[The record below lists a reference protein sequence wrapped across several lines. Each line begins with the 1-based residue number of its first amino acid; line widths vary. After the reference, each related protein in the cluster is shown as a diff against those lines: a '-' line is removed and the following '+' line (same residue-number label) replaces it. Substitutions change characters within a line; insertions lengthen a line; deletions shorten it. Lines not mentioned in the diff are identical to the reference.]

1 MGYLQLLHAKGVKH
15 PDQPTRAFLL
25 IPPILICEYCPK
37 HHVHP
42 CFYET
47 IKVPIYDSKNVL
59 PPAIILVMGLDP
71 SPPTIVTEPG
81 KPGHSQLLWDT
92 EPVWGLQQGPT
103 PVSGPLSFSAGG
115 WKGLT
120 HGPLAY
126 HYPPH
131 VIDTKVSNRNR
142 FRPNFFITLL
152 FSKQA
157 HTLFWYW
164 NIQQK

>member
-1 MGYLQLLHAKGVKH
+1 MGYLQLLHAKRVKY
-15 PDQPTRAFLL
+15 PDQPTRTFLL

-42 CFYET
+42 CFHGT
-47 IKVPIYDSKNVL
+47 IKVPIYNSKNVL
-59 PPAIILVMGLDP
+59 PPAIILVKGPL
-71 SPPTIVTEPG
+71 SPPIFM
-81 KPGHSQLLWDT
+81 KPWKPEHSQLLWDT

-103 PVSGPLSFSAGG
+103 SVSGSLSFTAGG

-120 HGPLAY
+120 HGPPAY
-126 HYPPH
+126 YHPH
-131 VIDTKVSNRNR
+131 HVLDTKVSSRNK
-142 FRPNFFITLL
+142 FRPNFFITLLL

-164 NIQQK
+164 NIQ